1 MTSDRI
7 ISRNSGVL
15 LHPTSLPGPFGIGD
29 LGPAAERWIATLA
42 RAEQTWWQML
52 PVGQTGYGDSPYQ
65 SPSTFAGNL
74 NLISPERLFDEHLAS
89 QQTLSECEMPGGP
102 VFYEEVMPRK
112 RYLIRRAWERFRAG
126 DAGHLR
132 SEFDSFRV
140 ENAWWLYEF
149 AVFDEIKDSFGSE
162 AWWRWPESLALHD
175 EKALKAAS
183 ANLAEAIDIHQFGQF
198 LFFQQWKQLR
208 EHSGKAGI
216 RLIGDLPIYVALD
229 SVDLW
234 GHTEHFLLDERRMPT
249 VVGGVPP
256 DYFSATGQLW
266 GNPIY
271 DWDAL
276 RKTGYSWWIQRM
288 KAALQL
294 FDLIRLDH
302 FRGIEAY
309 WAVPSGDTT
318 SEHGQWV
325 PGPRAELLETL
336 RNALGGLPIIAED
349 LGFITPQVDALR
361 QEFGLPGMRI
371 LQFAFGGA
379 VEQRFLPHRF
389 EANLVV
395 YTGTHDNDTT
405 HGWYEKLTA
414 AEREN
419 YHRYAPDAN
428 DNPVQTL
435 IRLAWSSVAGVAVVP
450 LQDLLGLDSEA
461 RMNTPGTATGNWRW
475 RMSDAQ
481 GEQQDWERWLA
492 ELTET
497 YERTAAG

>member
-7 ISRNSGVL
+7 ISRHSGIL

-29 LGPAAERWIATLA
+29 LGPTAEHWIDTLA

-74 NLISPERLFDEHLAS
+74 NLISPERLAEEQLAS

-102 VFYEEVMPRK
+102 VYFEEVVPRK
-112 RYLIRRAWERFRAG
+112 RNLIRRAWERFRAG
-126 DAGHLR
+126 EAGHLR
-132 SEFDSFRV
+132 AGFDSFRT
-140 ENAWWLYEF
+140 ENQWWLEEF
-149 AVFDEIKDSFGSE
+149 SIFAAIKDSFGGE
-162 AWWRWPESLALHD
+162 AWWRWPQPLAFHD
-175 EKALKAAS
+175 ANELKTLS
-183 ANLAEAIDIHQFGQF
+183 AKLAEEIEIHQFGQF

-208 EHSGKAGI
+208 EHASKAGV

-229 SVDLW
+229 SVEVWAHPEL
-234 GHTEHFLLDERRMPT
+234 FLLDERRAPT

-271 DWDAL
+271 NWEAL
-276 RKTGYSWWIQRM
+276 RKTGYSWWIQRL

-309 WAVPSGDTT
+309 WAVPGGDVT
-318 SEHGQWV
+318 SENGQWM
-325 PGPRAELLETL
+325 PGPRAELLQAL
-336 RNALGGLPIIAED
+336 RDALGGLPIIAED
-349 LGFITPQVDALR
+349 LGFITLQVDALR

-389 EANLVV
+389 DSNLVI

-405 HGWYEKLTA
+405 RGWYEKLTP
-414 AEREN
+414 AEHEN
-419 YHRYAPDAN
+419 YHRYIPDAKH
-428 DNPVQTL
+428 DPVRAL
-435 IRLAWSSVAGVAVVP
+435 IRLAWSSVGEIALVP
-450 LQDLLGLDSEA
+450 LQDLLGLGSEA

-475 RMSDAQ
+475 RMGDPPANNE
-481 GEQQDWERWLA
+481 GWVGWLA

-497 YERTAAG
+497 YERKGK